1 HVCRYARVIR
11 NTTHTISKDT
21 REINPQFTNRNP
33 QLSVVVL
40 NWNVAGLLAAC
51 LRSLPAACGDWW
63 PRSEVIVVD
72 NASTDDSLALLRE
85 EFPDVRVI
93 ALPENVG
100 FSAGNNVGIRASKG
114 CYILLLNPDTVCQP
128 GSISHLC
135 DYMEAH

>member
-1 HVCRYARVIR
+1 MEYRLPDNQSGTPH
-11 NTTHTISKDT
+11 
-21 REINPQFTNRNP
+21 
-33 QLSVVVL
+33 LSIVVL

-63 PRSEVIVVD
+63 PRTEVIVVD

-100 FSAGNNVGIRASKG
+100 FSAGNNTGILPADPISCCSTRTPSAS
-114 CYILLLNPDTVCQP
+114 
-128 GSISHLC
+128 
-135 DYMEAH
+135 